1 MGKLFIKQMKPKKNS
16 KYHSGV
22 VDPKYCHK
30 YVNGKLKKDFTDLL
44 KYIQYINSKN
54 SFDFFT
60 EDICECEWLIK
71 LNPGNFIDIPEDFI
85 DDTIN
90 KMNFHYR
97 IMKKYKIDRKEQK
110 NSIVYR
116 MEGHNFYATREK
128 LMKEGFVLVDSYYND
143 DNGRV
148 SGCLLEKNDN
158 IVGISIPGLA
168 PHPSMDDIIIA
179 FNQNLFH
186 EIGRIFPQLWMAHSY
201 DDPMNIKAF
210 FRYSDLYNVE

>member
-1 MGKLFIKQMKPKKNS
+1 MKIEMITREMEREMENYIMIISSKDSDQSSLIEGKDILIQLESNIIDFMKDK
-16 KYHSGV
+16 
-22 VDPKYCHK
+22 
-30 YVNGKLKKDFTDLL
+30 
-44 KYIQYINSKN
+44 
-54 SFDFFT
+54 
-60 EDICECEWLIK
+60 
-71 LNPGNFIDIPEDFI
+71 NPGEWINIPSDYISDHINALNFDY
-85 DDTIN
+85 
-90 KMNFHYR
+90 K
-97 IMKKYKIDRKEQK
+97 IMKKYKLDRKEQK
-110 NSIVYR
+110 TIYR

-186 EIGRIFPQLWMAHSY
+186 EIGRIFPHLWMAHSY
-201 DDPMNIKAF
+201 DEPTNTKAY

>member
-1 MGKLFIKQMKPKKNS
+1 MKIEMLTREMEREMEN
-16 KYHSGV
+16 YMV
-22 VDPKYCHK
+22 II
-30 YVNGKLKKDFTDLL
+30 T
-44 KYIQYINSKN
+44 SKN
-54 SFDFFT
+54 SSDQSIVEGKDAIIQLESGIIDFMK
-60 EDICECEWLIK
+60 DK
-71 LNPGNFIDIPEDFI
+71 KPGVWIDIPEVYVSDN
-85 DDTIN
+85 IN
-90 KMNFHYR
+90 VMNFNYK
-97 IMKKYKIDRKEQK
+97 ILKKYKIDREQK

>member
-1 MGKLFIKQMKPKKNS
+1 MKIEMVTREMENMMSDYIVAIFPKND
-16 KYHSGV
+16 YREGV
-22 VDPKYCHK
+22 FYEAVEVMY
-30 YVNGKLKKDFTDLL
+30 
-44 KYIQYINSKN
+44 Q
-54 SFDFFT
+54 FT

-71 LNPGNFIDIPEDFI
+71 LNPGKFIDIPEDFI

-148 SGCLLEKNDN
+148 AGCLLEKNDN

>member
-1 MGKLFIKQMKPKKNS
+1 MKIEMVTREMENMMSDYIVAIFPKND
-16 KYHSGV
+16 YREGV
-22 VDPKYCHK
+22 FYEAVEVMY
-30 YVNGKLKKDFTDLL
+30 
-44 KYIQYINSKN
+44 Q
-54 SFDFFT
+54 FT

-71 LNPGNFIDIPEDFI
+71 LNPGKFIDIPEDFI

-148 SGCLLEKNDN
+148 SGCLLDKNDN

>member
-1 MGKLFIKQMKPKKNS
+1 MKIEMVTREMENMMSDYIVAIFPKND
-16 KYHSGV
+16 YREGV
-22 VDPKYCHK
+22 FYEAVEVMY
-30 YVNGKLKKDFTDLL
+30 
-44 KYIQYINSKN
+44 Q
-54 SFDFFT
+54 FT

-71 LNPGNFIDIPEDFI
+71 LNPGKFIDIPEDFI

-158 IVGISIPGLA
+158 IVGISIPGMV
-168 PHPSMDDIIIA
+168 PHPSMDDIILA
-179 FNQNLFH
+179 FDQKRFH
-186 EIGRIFPQLWMAHSY
+186 DIGRRFPHLWMAHSY
-201 DDPMNIKAF
+201 DEPTNTKAY

>member
-1 MGKLFIKQMKPKKNS
+1 MKIEMVTREMENMMSDYIVAIFPKND
-16 KYHSGV
+16 YREGV
-22 VDPKYCHK
+22 FYEAVEVMY
-30 YVNGKLKKDFTDLL
+30 
-44 KYIQYINSKN
+44 Q
-54 SFDFFT
+54 FT

-71 LNPGNFIDIPEDFI
+71 LNPGKFIDIPEDFI

-158 IVGISIPGLA
+158 IVRISIPGMV
-168 PHPSMDDIIIA
+168 PHPSMDDIILA
-179 FNQNLFH
+179 FDQKLFH
-186 EIGRIFPQLWMAHSY
+186 ETGRLFPHLWMAHSY
-201 DDPMNIKAF
+201 DEPTNTKAY

>member
-1 MGKLFIKQMKPKKNS
+1 MRIEMITREMEREMENYIMIISSKDSDQSSLIEGKDILIQLESNIIDFMKDK
-16 KYHSGV
+16 
-22 VDPKYCHK
+22 
-30 YVNGKLKKDFTDLL
+30 
-44 KYIQYINSKN
+44 
-54 SFDFFT
+54 
-60 EDICECEWLIK
+60 
-71 LNPGNFIDIPEDFI
+71 NPGEWINIPSDYI
-85 DDTIN
+85 SDHIN
-90 KMNFHYR
+90 ALHFDYK
-97 IMKKYKIDRKEQK
+97 IMKKYKLDRKEQK
-110 NSIVYR
+110 TIYR

>member
-1 MGKLFIKQMKPKKNS
+1 MRIEMITREMEREMENYIMIISSKDSDQSSLIEGKDILIQLESNIIDFMKDK
-16 KYHSGV
+16 
-22 VDPKYCHK
+22 
-30 YVNGKLKKDFTDLL
+30 
-44 KYIQYINSKN
+44 
-54 SFDFFT
+54 
-60 EDICECEWLIK
+60 
-71 LNPGNFIDIPEDFI
+71 NPGEWINIPSDYISEHINALNFDY
-85 DDTIN
+85 
-90 KMNFHYR
+90 K
-97 IMKKYKIDRKEQK
+97 IMKKYKLDRKEQK
-110 NSIVYR
+110 TIYR

-158 IVGISIPGLA
+158 IVGISIPGMV
-168 PHPSMDDIIIA
+168 PHPSMDDIILA
-179 FNQNLFH
+179 FDQNLFH

>member
-1 MGKLFIKQMKPKKNS
+1 MRIDMIS
-16 KYHSGV
+16 KELEREME
-22 VDPKYCHK
+22 
-30 YVNGKLKKDFTDLL
+30 N
-44 KYIQYINSKN
+44 YIVIIASKN
-54 SFDFFT
+54 SDQSSIVKG
-60 EDICECEWLIK
+60 EDAIVQLKSSIINFMKDKKPGEWIA
-71 LNPGNFIDIPEDFI
+71 IPEEYISDH
-85 DDTIN
+85 IN
-90 KMNFHYR
+90 ALNFDYK
-97 IMKKYKIDRKEQK
+97 IMKKYKLDRKEQK
-110 NSIVYR
+110 TIYR

>member
-1 MGKLFIKQMKPKKNS
+1 MKIEMVTREMENMMSDYIVAIFPKND
-16 KYHSGV
+16 YRDGV
-22 VDPKYCHK
+22 FHEAVEVMY
-30 YVNGKLKKDFTDLL
+30 
-44 KYIQYINSKN
+44 Q
-54 SFDFFT
+54 FT

-71 LNPGNFIDIPEDFI
+71 LNPGKFIDIPEDFI

>member
-1 MGKLFIKQMKPKKNS
+1 MRIEMITREMEREMENYIMIISSKDSDQSSLIEGKDILIQLESDIIDFMRNKKP
-16 KYHSGV
+16 GV
-22 VDPKYCHK
+22 
-30 YVNGKLKKDFTDLL
+30 
-44 KYIQYINSKN
+44 
-54 SFDFFT
+54 
-60 EDICECEWLIK
+60 W
-71 LNPGNFIDIPEDFI
+71 IDIPEDFI

-168 PHPSMDDIIIA
+168 PHPSMDDIILA
-179 FNQNLFH
+179 FDQKLFH
-186 EIGRIFPQLWMAHSY
+186 EIGRLFPHLWMAHSY
-201 DDPMNIKAF
+201 DEPTNIKAF

>member
-1 MGKLFIKQMKPKKNS
+1 MRIEMITREMEREMENYIMIISSKDSDQSSLIEGKDILIQLESNIIDFMKDK
-16 KYHSGV
+16 
-22 VDPKYCHK
+22 
-30 YVNGKLKKDFTDLL
+30 
-44 KYIQYINSKN
+44 
-54 SFDFFT
+54 
-60 EDICECEWLIK
+60 
-71 LNPGNFIDIPEDFI
+71 NPGEWINIPSDYISDHINALNFDY
-85 DDTIN
+85 
-90 KMNFHYR
+90 K
-97 IMKKYKIDRKEQK
+97 IMKKYKLDRKEQK
-110 NSIVYR
+110 TIYR
-116 MEGHNFYATREK
+116 MEGHNFYRTREE
-128 LMKEGFVLVDSYYND
+128 LMKQGFKLIDSYYND

-158 IVGISIPGLA
+158 IVGISIPGMV

>member
-1 MGKLFIKQMKPKKNS
+1 MRIEMITREMEREMENYIMIISSKDSDQSSLIEGKDILIQLESNIIDFMKDK
-16 KYHSGV
+16 
-22 VDPKYCHK
+22 
-30 YVNGKLKKDFTDLL
+30 
-44 KYIQYINSKN
+44 
-54 SFDFFT
+54 
-60 EDICECEWLIK
+60 
-71 LNPGNFIDIPEDFI
+71 NPGEWINIPSDYISDHINALNFDY
-85 DDTIN
+85 
-90 KMNFHYR
+90 K
-97 IMKKYKIDRKEQK
+97 IMKKYKLDRKEQK
-110 NSIVYR
+110 TIYR
-116 MEGHNFYATREK
+116 MEGHNFYANREK